1 MIRRAFL
8 LVKNLLIWNFFL
20 VNTIPLMIVCNC
32 MWKEKEG
39 ITWGKR
45 VGRKNR

>member
-8 LVKNLLIWNFFL
+8 LVKNLSKWNFFL

-32 MWKEKEG
+32 MQKIREG
-39 ITWGKR
+39 MSWGER